1 MKLMD
6 NKKSIIDFCEGLG
19 IQSVGFCKCRI
30 FDELIPFFKE
40 RKARG
45 LQNEFEEEDIEKRVN
60 PFLQMKN
67 GKTIISLAFPYMHEV
82 ENNSHQVYFSKYTW
96 GRDYHKV
103 VSDYL
108 NKICEIIRNLGEEAI
123 YFVDSNPL
131 PERYIAYLC
140 GVGFIGK
147 NNMLITEQYGS
158 YVFLGEI
165 ITTLNIEPDKPIQQK
180 CGFCTACLNTCP
192 TKSINNHGSCPNVCL
207 SYITQ
212 KKHIEEVWFD
222 KLDGRLFGCDSC
234 QNICPY
240 NFKVRVSPIK
250 ELEPFEHMKNV
261 NLEELINI
269 DNKLF
274 RENYHITSCGWRGKN
289 ILQRNALI
297 SLASIS
303 KKLDID
309 INAIKSPYVQDYYNR
324 LLKILLL

>member
-1 MKLMD
+1 MD
-6 NKKSIIDFCEGLG
+6 NKRSIIDFCRNLG
-19 IQSVGFCKCRI
+19 IHSVGFCKCRT
-30 FDELIPFFKE
+30 FDELRPFFQD
-40 RKARG
+40 RKAKG
-45 LQNEFEEEDIEKRVN
+45 LQNEFEEEDIEKRIN
-60 PFLQMKN
+60 PCLYMDN
-67 GKTIISLAFPYMHEV
+67 GKTIISLAFPYMHDTESS
-82 ENNSHQVYFSKYTW
+82 SHTYFSKYTW

-108 NKICEIIRNLGEEAI
+108 NKICEFIRNLGEEAI

-147 NNMLITEQYGS
+147 NNMLITKQYGS

-165 ITTLNIEPDKPIQQK
+165 ITTMDIEPDEPIEQK
-180 CGFCTACLNTCP
+180 CGSCTICLNTCP
-192 TKSINNHGSCPNVCL
+192 TKAINKHGNCPNICL

-212 KKHIEEVWFD
+212 KKHIEEAWFD

-240 NFKVRVSPIK
+240 NFEVQLSPIK

-261 NLEELINI
+261 NLKELINI

-274 RENYHITSCGWRGKN
+274 KENYHITSCGWRGKN
-289 ILQRNALI
+289 TLQRNALI
-297 SLASIS
+297 NLASINRE
-303 KKLDID
+303 LDID
-309 INAIKSPYVQDYYNR
+309 IKSIKSPYVQDYYNR
-324 LLKILLL
+324 LLKALLL